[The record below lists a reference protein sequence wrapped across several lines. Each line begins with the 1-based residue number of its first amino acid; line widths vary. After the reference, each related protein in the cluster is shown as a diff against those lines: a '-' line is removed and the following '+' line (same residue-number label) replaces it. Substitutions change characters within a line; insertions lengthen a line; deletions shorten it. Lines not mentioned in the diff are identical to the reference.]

1 MKETLIYKRED
12 LHMSRQKWL
21 EEECVFTGSC
31 NCDYC
36 PYVVYDENG
45 SRKCEKEVYEE
56 CRGKEES

>member
-1 MKETLIYKRED
+1 
-12 LHMSRQKWL
+12 MSRQEWIEK
-21 EEECVFTGSC
+21 ECVFTGSI

-56 CRGKEES
+56 CRGRTSLSKS